1 MKFSFYHNNINVFNL
16 EKSLE
21 FYQKALGLTITRE
34 RKPVTEVLNWFFW
47 ETIPPLTCWN

>member
-34 RKPVTEVLNWFFW
+34 KEAGDGSFKLVFL